1 MQNIISKIKNIK
13 LVVFDVDGVMTN
25 GDISYCDDGR
35 EIKTFNAKDGQG
47 LSLLPHYG
55 YITAIITARKS
66 DIVERRA
73 KDLGITHVYQGAK
86 NKLEALNELLKIYNL
101 ELNNVCYMGDDLP
114 DLCILDKAGLSCCPH
129 DAVDRV
135 KEISMFV
142 SSKDG
147 GRGAIREL
155 CDLLIDNSSSS
166 ER

>member
-1 MQNIISKIKNIK
+1 M
-13 LVVFDVDGVMTN
+13 
-25 GDISYCDDGR
+25 
-35 EIKTFNAKDGQG
+35 
-47 LSLLPHYG
+47 SLLPHYG

-114 DLCILDKAGLSCCPH
+114 DLCILDM
-129 DAVDRV
+129 
-135 KEISMFV
+135 KESSVFI

-166 ER
+166 EK